1 MVLPFASLGGGPEHE
16 HFVDGVTESLTTDLS
31 QNHDM
36 LSSSPAT
43 LPSPTRESHADATQ
57 LGRELKVRY
66 ILEGSIQRGGS
77 RLRVNAQLIDATT
90 GAHLWADRFDKPMAD
105 LFDTQDEIVSRLAN
119 QLRPELMAAEA
130 RRAEHEE
137 NPDSVDLYFLGLQ
150 VFGKGGVENIK
161 RARDLFERAVA
172 LDPGNVDALVGA
184 ARAGVIVGAIYGD
197 DDRASTLAA
206 AEALLIKGLSI
217 APRNFWAHLWL
228 GFVLIRTNR
237 AQRGIGELEQAAALN
252 RNLGAAHAWIG
263 LAKIVWAAPR
273 RRRRTSMRPF
283 ACAREVLRLHVVA
296 PSGRRQT
303 SSRRG

>member
-1 MVLPFASLGGGPEHE
+1 
-16 HFVDGVTESLTTDLS
+16 
-31 QNHDM
+31 M

-43 LPSPTRESHADATQ
+43 PPSPTRGSTSTPRR

-105 LFDTQDEIVSRLAN
+105 PFDTQDEIVSRLAN

-150 VFGKGGVENIK
+150 VFGKGGVDNIK

-184 ARAGVIVGAIYGD
+184 ARAGVILGAIYGF
-197 DDRASTLAA
+197 DDRASTLAE
-206 AEALLIKGLSI
+206 AETLLIKGISI

-228 GFVLIRTNR
+228 GFVLIHTNR
-237 AQRGIGELEQAAALN
+237 AAA
-252 RNLGAAHAWIG
+252 RH
-263 LAKIVWAAPR
+263 
-273 RRRRTSMRPF
+273 RRTR
-283 ACAREVLRLHVVA
+283 AGCVA
-296 PSGRRQT
+296 ESQ
-303 SSRRG
+303 SRRGARLDRASEDRHGPSRRGGGAHQRGLPAGARGSPSASCGGTFWASPNFISARMKKPWRCSVVRSIRIGTTL